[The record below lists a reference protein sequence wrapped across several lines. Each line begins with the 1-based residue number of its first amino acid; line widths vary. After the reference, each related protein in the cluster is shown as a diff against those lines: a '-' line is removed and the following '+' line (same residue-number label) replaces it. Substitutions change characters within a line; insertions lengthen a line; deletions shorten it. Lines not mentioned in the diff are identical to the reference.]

1 VEEATSVSGPD
12 FERMSKD
19 VVDAWFDSFE
29 DISPLPSVVGP
40 VSDAV
45 ACPASGAPMALH
57 GLTDVQHARRSDV
70 IRDALSSDARERTAR
85 VGPRDAE
92 RRSRSYATLLVCCGR
107 FGNQAESAIG
117 FPRRNSS
124 NVDPFTRP
132 SRLLGDLGERA

>member
-45 ACPASGAPMALH
+45 ACPASGADGVARPH
-57 GLTDVQHARRSDV
+57 GCAAR
-70 IRDALSSDARERTAR
+70 
-85 VGPRDAE
+85 
-92 RRSRSYATLLVCCGR
+92 
-107 FGNQAESAIG
+107 SAI
-117 FPRRNSS
+117 RRHS
-124 NVDPFTRP
+124 
-132 SRLLGDLGERA
+132 